1 MRVTFLSLIAAF
13 IVLPIAGAGVV
24 VEPAVVK
31 LISLDRLHDVCGSDR
46 ELDACTRFVAYRLDA
61 SCDWHGA
68 LRASVT
74 FRPMIFL
81 YNIQEL
87 THEKLHIEDIRR
99 FADAYVTDIEQKP
112 FETESQCR
120 DAVTIA
126 MDHFGAT
133 MQGFAVRSNLERH
146 PLLRLAAR

>member
-1 MRVTFLSLIAAF
+1 MIATL
-13 IVLPIAGAGVV
+13 IVLPNAAAGVL
-24 VEPAVVK
+24 VEPVVVK
-31 LISLDRLHDVCGSDR
+31 LVSLDRVRAVCGTGR

-61 SCDWHGA
+61 SCDPHGA
-68 LRASVT
+68 LRASVA

-81 YNIQEL
+81 YNVQEL

-112 FETESQCR
+112 FESESQCR
-120 DAVTIA
+120 DAATIA
-126 MDHFGAT
+126 MDRFGAT
-133 MQGFAVRSNLERH
+133 MQSFAMRSNLERH

>member
-1 MRVTFLSLIAAF
+1 MRATFFSLIAAF
-13 IVLPIAGAGVV
+13 IVLPIAAAGVE

-31 LISLDRLHDVCGSDR
+31 LVSLDRVHDVCGSA

-61 SCDWHGA
+61 SCDSHGT

-81 YNIQEL
+81 YNVQQL

-99 FADAYVTDIEQKP
+99 FADAYVTDIEQQP

-120 DAVTIA
+120 VAATIT
-126 MDHFGAT
+126 MDHFGSA
-133 MQGFAVRSNLERH
+133 MQSFAVRSNLERH

>member
-1 MRVTFLSLIAAF
+1 MRVTFFSLIAAF
-13 IVLPIAGAGVV
+13 IVLPIAAAGVV
-24 VEPAVVK
+24 VEPVVVK
-31 LISLDRLHDVCGSDR
+31 LVSLNRVHDVCGSGY
-46 ELDACTRFVAYRLDA
+46 EIDACTRFVAYRLDA
-61 SCDWHGA
+61 SCDPHRA

-81 YNIQEL
+81 YNVEQL

-120 DAVTIA
+120 DAATIA

-133 MQGFAVRSNLERH
+133 MQSFAVRSNLERH

>member
-1 MRVTFLSLIAAF
+1 M
-13 IVLPIAGAGVV
+13 
-24 VEPAVVK
+24 EPAVVK
-31 LISLDRLHDVCGSDR
+31 LMSLDRLHDTCASER
-46 ELDACTRFVAYRLDA
+46 EFDACTRFVAYRLDA
-61 SCDWHGA
+61 SCDSHGA

-81 YNIQEL
+81 YNVQEL

-120 DAVTIA
+120 DAAQLAT
-126 MDHFGAT
+126 DRFGAT
-133 MQGFAVRSNLERH
+133 MQSFAMRSNLERH
-146 PLLRLAAR
+146 PSLR